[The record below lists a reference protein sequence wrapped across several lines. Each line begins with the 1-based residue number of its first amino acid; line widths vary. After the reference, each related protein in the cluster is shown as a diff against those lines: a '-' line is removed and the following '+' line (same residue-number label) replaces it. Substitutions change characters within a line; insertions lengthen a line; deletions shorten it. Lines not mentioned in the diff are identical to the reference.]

1 MISEIYDKNY
11 LKEFCSWLLD
21 VGYVYEIV
29 EVTEKGF
36 KIHYQKA
43 K

>member
-1 MISEIYDKNY
+1 MKKSISEKIK
-11 LKEFCSWLLD
+11 SWLLD

-29 EVTEKGF
+29 EVTERSF
-36 KIHYQKA
+36 KIYYQKA

>member
-29 EVTEKGF
+29 KKKKKRF
-36 KIHYQKA
+36 
-43 K
+43 